1 MTIRTLRMTA
11 LGFVLSSSAHAQA
24 MRKLTPVPEVRIGA
38 QQLGAQREM
47 IVALSPDGRLVV
59 APRFGNMPIIAFD
72 SLGKQLPLKILV
84 GGGNSAEILSP
95 VRLGWIAG
103 TQTMW
108 VADQG
113 YRQIVLVDSS
123 GKVFKTIE
131 NPSWIHPSWAERRK
145 FPVFASMQAFGV
157 YKDET
162 MLLLPGRERALL
174 DTPGYDRSGQHL
186 LRATWSGGIQRSV
199 TMLPDDRERLVFR
212 AKGCD
217 RAVTLPFGAHALWTV
232 SSDGSR
238 IVTATSGAS
247 GADSGVVRVTSI
259 GERGDTIFSR
269 TIAQPA
275 VRVPQTT
282 VDNVLATQRA
292 CGSFTPEAIRDS
304 ISRRVTP
311 FKSFIAELL
320 ASGDQTTW
328 VTLHAAADTSTERTT
343 IGLDERGE
351 IIGAV
356 SLPANEMVVAA
367 DRSHLWTTQVPRA
380 RMPAAIVRY
389 RLDAIAAPQPRSGRG
404 GSPSNTSRPPE

>member
-1 MTIRTLRMTA
+1 MGTLSVTA
-11 LGFVLSSSAHAQA
+11 LGLIVGSNAHAQA

-38 QQLGAQREM
+38 VQLGAQREM
-47 IVALSPDGRLVV
+47 IAALSPDGRLVV

-95 VRLGWIAG
+95 ARLGWIAG
-103 TQTMW
+103 TRTMW

-113 YRQIVLVDSS
+113 YRQIVLVDSN

-174 DTPGYDRSGQHL
+174 DTPGYDRSSQHL
-186 LRATWSGGIQRSV
+186 LRATWNGGIQRSV
-199 TMLPDDRERLVFR
+199 TMVPDDRERLVFR
-212 AKGCD
+212 GKGCD
-217 RAVTLPFGAHALWTV
+217 RAVMLPFGAHALWTV

-238 IVTATSGAS
+238 IVIASSGTS
-247 GADSGVVRVTSI
+247 GADSGIVRVTSI

-275 VRVPQTT
+275 VRVPQATI
-282 VDNVLATQRA
+282 DNVLANQRA
-292 CGSFTPEAIRDS
+292 CGSFTAEAIRDS
-304 ISRRVTP
+304 VARRMTP
-311 FKSFIAELL
+311 FKSFVAELL
-320 ASGDQTTW
+320 ASGEQTTW
-328 VTLHAAADTSTERTT
+328 VTLHAAADTSTERTA

-356 SLPANEMVVAA
+356 SLPANEVIVAA
-367 DRSHLWTTQVPRA
+367 DRSHLWAAQIPRA
-380 RMPAAIVRY
+380 RLPAAIVRY
-389 RLDAIAAPQPRSGRG
+389 RLDATTAPPPHSGRA
-404 GSPSNTSRPPE
+404 GSPPNTSRPPE

>member
-1 MTIRTLRMTA
+1 MTI
-11 LGFVLSSSAHAQA
+11 LGLVLSSSAHAQA
-24 MRKLTPVPEVRIGA
+24 IRRLTPVQDLRISA
-38 QQLGAQREM
+38 QQLGAQRE
-47 IVALSPDGRLVV
+47 VLVTVLPTGRLVV
-59 APRFGNMPIIAFD
+59 APRFGGMPIMAFD
-72 SLGKQLPLKILV
+72 SLGNQLPWKILV
-84 GGGNSAEILSP
+84 GGRNDAEILFP
-95 VRLGWIAG
+95 ARLGWIAG

-113 YRQIVLVDSS
+113 YRQIALIDSS

-162 MLLLPGRERALL
+162 VLLLPGRERALL
-174 DTPGYDRSGQHL
+174 DTPGYDRSSQHL

-199 TMLPDDRERLVFR
+199 AMLPDDQERVILR
-212 AKGCD
+212 GKGCEH
-217 RAVTLPFGAHALWTV
+217 AVTLPFGARGMWTV
-232 SSDGSR
+232 SPDGSR
-238 IVTATSGAS
+238 IVIASSGTSA
-247 GADSGVVRVTSI
+247 ADSGTVHVTSI

-282 VDNVLATQRA
+282 VDNLLANQRA
-292 CGSFTPEAIRDS
+292 CGSFSAEAVRDS

-311 FKSFIAELL
+311 FKSFVTEVL
-320 ASGDQTTW
+320 AGRDQTTW
-328 VTLHAAADTSTERTT
+328 VTLRGAADTSTERTA

-356 SLPANEMVVAA
+356 SLPLNELLVAA
-367 DRSHLWTTQVPRA
+367 DRRHLWTTQMLRT
-380 RMPAAIVRY
+380 RMPTPIVRY
-389 RLDAIAAPQPRSGRG
+389 RLDATAAPPPRSGRAEAP
-404 GSPSNTSRPPE
+404 PSTSRRPE